1 MVYQILLQ
9 CWILFADVLL
19 NFAPI
24 FLNDIGNSFLIIIS
38 FTYLFI
44 KKNLNT
50 FKYIIKQWVY
60 LAFDGLE
67 EFPCE
72 TIRTWCFLMKQP
84 LYNHLY
90 FFDGTVCLTFFFI
103 TKSISLGNSS
113 TQVFKFICI
122 DVSKTVSNDFLRF
135 FCFNSYFCQ
144 FLF

>member
-1 MVYQILLQ
+1 MFKDFLASLEILVGSFFLLRSVNVVYHFTEFLNCETSLPSWNKCHLSWFTRFLLQ

-44 KKNLNT
+44 KKNFNT

-72 TIRTWCFLMKQP
+72 TIRTWCFLMK
-84 LYNHLY
+84 
-90 FFDGTVCLTFFFI
+90 
-103 TKSISLGNSS
+103 
-113 TQVFKFICI
+113 
-122 DVSKTVSNDFLRF
+122 
-135 FCFNSYFCQ
+135 
-144 FLF
+144 